1 MKKISGGD
9 NMGRP
14 KEPINLIM
22 TKGQKHLTKA
32 EIRERLASEIHPC
45 TDEIR
50 PPSYLTAKQKK
61 RFQELAEQLQK
72 LDIMGETDIET
83 LAHYITAEEL
93 YQQAV
98 KDIRSAQKCKPK
110 SGNMEEMAEWA
121 TMMDRLDRRQDR
133 YFKQAHMAASS
144 LGLTISSRC
153 KIVIPKAPEA
163 PKENKFSKF
172 LKAADG

>member
-1 MKKISGGD
+1 M
-9 NMGRP
+9 RP
-14 KEPINLIM
+14 KEPVNLIM
-22 TKGQKHLTKA
+22 TKGKKHLTKA
-32 EIRERLASEIHPC
+32 EIAERQASEIQPC
-45 TDEIR
+45 TDGIT

-61 RFQELAEQLQK
+61 RFQELAEQLLK
-72 LDIMGETDIET
+72 LEILGETDIET

-98 KDIRSAQKCKPK
+98 KDIRSAQKCRPK
-110 SGNMEEMAEWA
+110 TDSLEEMAEWA
-121 TMMDRLDRRQDR
+121 KMMDKLDRRQER
-133 YFKQAHMAASS
+133 WFRQAHTAASS

-153 KIVIPKAPEA
+153 RLVVPKAPET